1 MISSELIKSKTII
14 KSVLESNINEVESII
29 DSLRNIDVDGETM
42 QYIIEKV
49 GMSDQMLR
57 QLVMSFPQSDTKDL
71 LEEKVELDNQR
82 LSAKNR
88 FDATPERRL
97 QFIKEDIASIFTII
111 HDNDPKI
118 LKLDS
123 HPECEIGT
131 LLNNI
136 NIACDLNDDEPN
148 SWRVNG
154 EDKKF
159 HG

>member
-1 MISSELIKSKTII
+1 MKQEIEGII
-14 KSVLESNINEVESII
+14 LMLKGLGI
-29 DSLRNIDVDGETM
+29 DGETM

-57 QLVMSFPQSDTKDL
+57 QLIMTFPQSDTKDL

-97 QFIKEDIASIFTII
+97 QFIKEDIASIFNVINA
-111 HDNDPKI
+111 NDPKI

-136 NIACDLNDDEPN
+136 DIACDLNDDEPN
-148 SWRVNG
+148 SWRVKG
-154 EDKKF
+154 EY
-159 HG
+159 